1 MLYLRLV
8 VGFTCFVIASLFLT
22 KFFHQICIIGT
33 CKLAYNF
40 FGDVAANVL
49 PVVRNILFL
58 FLFNFAEDMKAVLGE
73 AVIFVSADI
82 EDELSFFMLSLVGDE
97 LAQKR
102 IIRFGSLHT

>member
-1 MLYLRLV
+1 
-8 VGFTCFVIASLFLT
+8 
-22 KFFHQICIIGT
+22 
-33 CKLAYNF
+33 
-40 FGDVAANVL
+40 
-49 PVVRNILFL
+49 
-58 FLFNFAEDMKAVLGE
+58 MKAVLGE